1 MSSLKVIELKEKINA
16 IVSSPIF
23 NFSLSSKELFH
34 SNFLAWLIN
43 ENKDEFF
50 EILVKYTNL
59 EFDVKSLEIGEVHRE
74 KNHFDLT
81 LEVRSRVT
89 NEWVFDIIIENK
101 VKSLPDEKQLKEYN
115 EKALKQN
122 ANNHLILLT
131 LSEPSFVLGKWK
143 LLTYKQLLEELKN
156 KKLAFNNDSTYK
168 TAVLNDYLGLVE
180 FLCELDYYII
190 KASEDES
197 THYNWYDDLFNALN
211 QYNVRMGDFYMK
223 KNAEL
228 LALKIYNKI
237 VNIPNIDPDKIEQPN
252 SIVHGKDAEV
262 RIYYKVNEKLTLSIE
277 LSGMYYRRMIHITE
291 SKTNELE
298 TIRKINS
305 ITNWLDLSGI
315 NLVKDNTYLNHKED
329 FLKFGDTTRYR
340 QIKISTSNSYSKIIE
355 SFIDDVNTII
365 KLENEIPNT
374 LI

>member
-1 MSSLKVIELKEKINA
+1 M
-16 IVSSPIF
+16 
-23 NFSLSSKELFH
+23 
-34 SNFLAWLIN
+34 
-43 ENKDEFF
+43 
-50 EILVKYTNL
+50 
-59 EFDVKSLEIGEVHRE
+59 
-74 KNHFDLT
+74 
-81 LEVRSRVT
+81 
-89 NEWVFDIIIENK
+89 
-101 VKSLPDEKQLKEYN
+101 KEYN

-237 VNIPNIDPDKIEQPN
+237 VNIPNIDPDKIEQTN

-262 RIYYKVNEKLTLSIE
+262 RIYYKVNEKVTLSIE